1 MKTIQKAIKKRWYII
16 VALTAVLVIV
26 CIFCFV
32 RWERKSSDL
41 SFQFEETVYDYENE
55 YCLANLSYPQ
65 MVGSRDKEKESK
77 INRLI
82 EDDVKK
88 LMELAAPD
96 EEYGYIFSIGNR
108 FYEIEY
114 ADEKFISISYDGWAE
129 YQPPGRGLHFSM
141 MATTI
146 DCEEMKVLELKDV
159 VSDLNGLCQMLLDD
173 RFEGITLWDGV
184 GDLEKV
190 STTYRWAGAE
200 CGLLEDLNGDDRDIE
215 WYIKEREM
223 SFSER
228 WSAFWGDDVDKAL
241 AGKDFVIVTLRDYYY
256 HEYAI
261 DMRQIRE
268 LLKEDFVESML
279 QADQGESE
287 EMTQTS
293 FFFDYGTETAAF
305 EAEFASTP
313 FGEYEQVKIQV
324 EQVEQWE
331 NGILYTMVIESDTE
345 DDSRYLYGRDR
356 FFLGYFYVSEDKI
369 YRIDENKME
378 EVNIKNEEDFIARDT
393 VVCQEMG
400 KEDSLKEEKGWH
412 EEIMVEGTVC
422 TYRSYNDLTETGY
435 YERFV
440 WEKGKGLIEYKS
452 GFGAERDRIYLWR
465 ET

>member
-1 MKTIQKAIKKRWYII
+1 M
-16 VALTAVLVIV
+16 VVMVIV
-26 CIFCFV
+26 GIFCFV
-32 RWERKSSDL
+32 RRERKSSDL
-41 SFQFEETVYDYENE
+41 SFQFEETTYTYEDEYYDVDKLVY
-55 YCLANLSYPQ
+55 LQ
-65 MVGSRDKEKESK
+65 MVGSRDKEKERK
-77 INRLI
+77 INQLL
-82 EDDVKK
+82 EDDRKK
-88 LMELAAPD
+88 VMEMEPPD
-96 EEYGYIFSIGNR
+96 SYPDDGWEYR
-108 FYEIEY
+108 FHVGTHRCDVEY
-114 ADEKFISISYDGWAE
+114 ADEKFISISYSGWVVRQRKGP
-129 YQPPGRGLHFSM
+129 YGLPTTM

-159 VSDLNGLCQMLLDD
+159 VSDLNGLCQMLMED
-173 RFEGITLWDGV
+173 RFKHITAWDGEP
-184 GDLEKV
+184 DLDFYKV
-190 STTYRWAGAE
+190 STTYSREEAE
-200 CGLLEDLNGDDRDIE
+200 RDLLETLNGNDREIE
-215 WYIKEREM
+215 WYIKERKM

-228 WSAFWGDDVDKAL
+228 WSAFWGDEVDKAL
-241 AGKDFVIVTLRDYYY
+241 AGKDFVIVILKDNYN
-256 HEYAI
+256 EYAI

-287 EMTQTS
+287 EMIQTS

-331 NGILYTMVIESDTE
+331 NGILYTMMIESDTK

-378 EVNIKNEEDFIARDT
+378 EVNIKNEEDFIARGT

>member
-1 MKTIQKAIKKRWYII
+1 MKTIQKAIKKDGIYI
-16 VALTAVLVIV
+16 VAVMVVLVIV
-26 CIFCFV
+26 GIFCFV
-32 RWERKSSDL
+32 RWERKSSAL
-41 SFQFEETVYDYENE
+41 SFQFEEKVYDYENE
-55 YCLANLSYPQ
+55 YCLVNLSYPQ

-82 EDDVKK
+82 EADIKK

-96 EEYGYIFSIGNR
+96 EENGYIFVIGT
-108 FYEIEY
+108 FLYEIEY
-114 ADEKFISISYDGWAE
+114 ADEKFISISYDGYAQ
-129 YQPPGRGLHFSM
+129 YASPGKGFDSSM

-190 STTYRWAGAE
+190 STTYRWVGAE
-200 CGLLEDLNGDDRDIE
+200 CGLLEDLDGDDRDIE

-228 WSAFWGDDVDKAL
+228 WSAFWGDEVDKAL
-241 AGKDFVIVTLRDYYY
+241 AGKDFVIVTLRDDYY

-293 FFFDYGTETAAF
+293 F
-305 EAEFASTP
+305 
-313 FGEYEQVKIQV
+313 
-324 EQVEQWE
+324 
-331 NGILYTMVIESDTE
+331 
-345 DDSRYLYGRDR
+345 
-356 FFLGYFYVSEDKI
+356 
-369 YRIDENKME
+369 
-378 EVNIKNEEDFIARDT
+378 
-393 VVCQEMG
+393 
-400 KEDSLKEEKGWH
+400 
-412 EEIMVEGTVC
+412 
-422 TYRSYNDLTETGY
+422 
-435 YERFV
+435 
-440 WEKGKGLIEYKS
+440 
-452 GFGAERDRIYLWR
+452 
-465 ET
+465 

>member
-1 MKTIQKAIKKRWYII
+1 METTQKAIKKRWYII
-16 VALTAVLVIV
+16 VAVMVVLVMV
-26 CIFCFV
+26 GIFCFV

-55 YCLANLSYPQ
+55 YCRVKLSYPQ
-65 MVGSRDKEKESK
+65 MTGNSDKEKESK

-82 EDDVKK
+82 EADIKK

-96 EEYGYIFSIGNR
+96 EEYGYIFTIGNR

-190 STTYRWAGAE
+190 STTYRGDGAE
-200 CGLLEDLNGDDRDIE
+200 CDLLEDLNGDDRDIE

-228 WSAFWGDDVDKAL
+228 WNAFWGDDVDKAL

-268 LLKEDFVESML
+268 LLKEDFVKSML
-279 QADQGESE
+279 
-287 EMTQTS
+287 
-293 FFFDYGTETAAF
+293 
-305 EAEFASTP
+305 
-313 FGEYEQVKIQV
+313 
-324 EQVEQWE
+324 
-331 NGILYTMVIESDTE
+331 
-345 DDSRYLYGRDR
+345 
-356 FFLGYFYVSEDKI
+356 
-369 YRIDENKME
+369 
-378 EVNIKNEEDFIARDT
+378 
-393 VVCQEMG
+393 
-400 KEDSLKEEKGWH
+400 
-412 EEIMVEGTVC
+412 
-422 TYRSYNDLTETGY
+422 
-435 YERFV
+435 
-440 WEKGKGLIEYKS
+440 
-452 GFGAERDRIYLWR
+452 
-465 ET
+465 